1 MISCRSLSVGWRV
14 VRVRVSQICYV
25 TVGVGPEVIVT
36 NRYKG
41 SGPEKHQIE
50 RYVTVN
56 VYFQGWHVT

>member
-1 MISCRSLSVGWRV
+1 MSEFISGVESGEGEGISNLLRNSRSGA
-14 VRVRVSQICYV
+14 
-25 TVGVGPEVIVT
+25 EVIVT